1 MGFFDFLKITPST
14 QEINTKIWE
23 ELQKTKAELSDYKE
37 HGTSDPTLLAQ
48 AQMIREALK
57 ANKDNITD
65 YHVTAAFAAIY
76 MRVAET
82 RKKLIREVDKMRQFY
97 MVDVIVGQLTED
109 ALAPQ
114 VGTGDVLFV
123 TSDRPELQKEI
134 DYLDEKFDFDQMSLT
149 LCPDILAYGE
159 YTLAT
164 KINPHPK
171 VVQKNQQ
178 QLAAGG
184 EGLSE
189 DYLPTGTSIGPG
201 GTVQPPVIPYNGRDI
216 YHNPN
221 PNQKPAYLDGPQPN
235 AETEEYGLLD
245 LLDNV
250 DQAAV
255 VALSKWGSPEGYLVA
270 ATGDGK
276 NPSQVKKMEAA
287 DFVKFSLS
295 SMRIKLDVFKEWGIR
310 KDKLP
315 DDIKNLPKHI
325 RVGKSQIY
333 GAISKLKELEL
344 LESLVPATK
353 LSKLSNGSLVGIR
366 VPAGYDIQK
375 ALEAAKQVEGLINK
389 KIGVDPIL
397 QEITVENIMA
407 TAGRLKAVPI
417 FGETGTL
424 QKLDYKQDEPDD
436 LLASVTDVR
445 KTILTSA
452 GVPYGLI
459 YGGEENRGEILKKY
473 ARYLRKL
480 RSIQKAIEEGI
491 RQIVYIHLSNKGYE
505 FTGEDI
511 KIEFYNKLIEVDNL
525 DKLEFIDATIGLLR
539 NATEF
544 FNDLA
549 DRTKNPSYADQI
561 NVTGFLKFLN
571 EQLNIIGFHDVITG
585 LDNAAPGNPI
595 AQPTQ
600 IPGVN
605 RPMIPPQQQFQPQMH
620 KLDNPLL
627 RNMAMSKPK
636 KFITTRQPNDGK
648 KV

>member
-1 MGFFDFLKITPST
+1 MGFFDFFKSKPSPN
-14 QEINTKIWE
+14 ELNIKVWE
-23 ELQKTKAELSDYKE
+23 ELQKTKAELNDYKE
-37 HGTSDPTLLAQ
+37 HGTSDPALLAQ

-82 RKKLIREVDKMRQFY
+82 RKKLIKEVDKMRQFY

-114 VGTGDVLFV
+114 VGTGDVLFAS
-123 TSDRPELQKEI
+123 SDRPELQKEI
-134 DYLDEKFDFDQMSLT
+134 DYLDEKFDFDQMALT

-164 KINPHPK
+164 QINPHPK
-171 VVQKNQQ
+171 VLQKNP
-178 QLAAGG
+178 LAGT
-184 EGLSE
+184 EGLTE
-189 DYLPTGTSIGPG
+189 DYLPSAGTSIAPG
-201 GTVQPPVIPYNGRDI
+201 GTVQPPASPYPGRDTS
-216 YHNPN
+216 
-221 PNQKPAYLDGPQPN
+221 QTAKPSYLDGPQPS
-235 AETEEYGLLD
+235 ADTQEYGLID

-250 DQAAV
+250 DQAGV

-315 DDIKNLPKHI
+315 QDLQNLPKHI

-344 LESLVPATK
+344 LEALVPATK
-353 LSKLSNGSLVGIR
+353 LSKLSNGSLVGVK
-366 VPAGYDIQK
+366 VPAGYDISK

-436 LLASVTDVR
+436 LLASVTDIR
-445 KTILTSA
+445 KTVLTSA
-452 GVPYGLI
+452 GIPYGLI

-480 RSIQKAIEEGI
+480 RSIQKALEEGL
-491 RQIVYIHLSNKGYE
+491 RQIIYIHLSNKGYE

-511 KIEFYNKLIEVDNL
+511 KIEFYNKLIEIDNL
-525 DKLEFIDATIGLLR
+525 DKLEFVDATIGLLK

-549 DRTKNPSYADQI
+549 DRTKNPAYADQI
-561 NVTGFLKFLN
+561 NITGFLKFLN
-571 EQLNIIGFHDVITG
+571 EQLNTIGFHDVVTG

-595 AQPTQ
+595 AQPTD

-605 RPMIPPQQQFQPQMH
+605 RPVIPPQQQFVPQVH
-620 KLDNPLL
+620 KIDNPLARQL
-627 RNMAMSKPK
+627 ALSKPK
-636 KFITTRQPNDGK
+636 KFVSTPRDS
-648 KV
+648 